1 MGPVGKTGTMAG
13 VGGLNRPLLGR
24 TDLRTKRLEQA
35 AVVGTVTTVLHLLAL
50 PVSVIQQGFE
60 VGRTDKFVLY
70 VSQDCHVACPA
81 VSKAHGHQLLP
92 INRDGDERQ
101 DHTATAQ
108 SYDLNVMIPRALPP
122 YSAPSHQHPEQ
133 PSPRPD
139 SFSPAGKSKWSPSS
153 RPESPCR
160 GGAAPSPTC
169 G

>member
-1 MGPVGKTGTMAG
+1 MAG

-81 VSKAHGHQLLP
+81 VSKAHGHQLLQERASGP
-92 INRDGDERQ
+92 HRHVQSHLAEEELHLPRLADEQ
-101 DHTATAQ
+101 LA
-108 SYDLNVMIPRALPP
+108 DLSLCQVSQGASVLC
-122 YSAPSHQHPEQ
+122 Q
-133 PSPRPD
+133 PG
-139 SFSPAGKSKWSPSS
+139 FL
-153 RPESPCR
+153 
-160 GGAAPSPTC
+160 
-169 G
+169 